1 MDMKKVMED
10 IYRLLARQILDDYG
24 IKSGLCLEVGLDH
37 GSLGLELLRISDL
50 QLIIAEPDPR
60 LLDAVRK
67 KPGFADF
74 APRVQLLSTVLTKL
88 PLPDASTDL
97 VISRGA
103 LWDWEDKA
111 GVLREIGRVLKP
123 GAVAFVGGGPGRY
136 LPLEERELFTTKREG
151 AQKSAADLE
160 KFRRLRS
167 GEELLRLAQE
177 AGLEDFKLIPDPP
190 GNWLEIRG

>member
-37 GSLGLELLRISDL
+37 GSLGLELLKISAL
-50 QLIIAEPDPR
+50 HLIIAEPDAR

-74 APRVQLLSTVLTKL
+74 VSRVQLLPTALTKL
-88 PLPDASTDL
+88 PLPDASADL

-103 LWDWEDKA
+103 LWDWEDKV
-111 GVLREIGRVLKP
+111 GVLKEIGRVLKP

-136 LPLEERELFTTKREG
+136 LPPEERELFTAKREG
-151 AQKSAADLE
+151 AQKNPADLE

-167 GEELLRLAQE
+167 GEELLRLGKE
-177 AGLEDFKLIPDPP
+177 AGLKDFRLIPDLP
-190 GNWLEIRG
+190 GNWLEIIG